1 MILSNISKA
10 IREQDWFAAAV
21 EFVIVI
27 AGVVI
32 GFQVNAWNES
42 RQADSR
48 ANELLVRITE
58 EFRTL
63 EATLVRSE
71 EIATAYEAATE
82 NVIRAI
88 REDTIATT
96 DPETMTHWLGLVRH
110 VGRPPTRSA
119 VFAEMVASGELSL
132 LPTELRTALS
142 RFNQTI
148 ERNEYLWP
156 EAASHLTGSTALF
169 DAVDYTSLNDSR
181 RALSFDPELVPL
193 AESDLEALVIYQ
205 GALRYA
211 ISDSLENAR
220 ETLVLAEQTSDAD

>member
-1 MILSNISKA
+1 MILQNLSRA

-32 GFQVNAWNES
+32 GFQVNAWNEN
-42 RQADSR
+42 RDADVR
-48 ANELLVRITE
+48 AAELMGRITE

-63 EATLVRSE
+63 ETTLNRSE

-88 REDTIATT
+88 REDTVATT
-96 DPETMTHWLGLVRH
+96 DPETMTEWLGLVRH

-169 DAVDYTSLNDSR
+169 DAVEYTSLNDSR
-181 RALSFDPELVPL
+181 RAVSFDPERVPL

-211 ISDSLENAR
+211 ISDSLVSAR
-220 ETLVLAEQTSDAD
+220 EILALAEEGDEGG